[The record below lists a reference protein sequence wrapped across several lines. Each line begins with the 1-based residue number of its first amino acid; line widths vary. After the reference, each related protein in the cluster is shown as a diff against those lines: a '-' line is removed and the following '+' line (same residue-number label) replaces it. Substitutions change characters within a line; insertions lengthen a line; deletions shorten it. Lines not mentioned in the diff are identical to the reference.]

1 MAPDGSWIKF
11 GVTISAPPACPTT
24 LTALPPFWLAPPSEA
39 VAGSPILLQVAA
51 SRAKGDGC
59 AS

>member
-24 LTALPPFWLAPPSEA
+24 LTALPPF
-39 VAGSPILLQVAA
+39 
-51 SRAKGDGC
+51 
-59 AS
+59 